1 VSKQSAISSSE
12 ARVGSVVLKSPIM
25 NASGTAG
32 HGTELHRYV
41 DLSTLGAF
49 VVKSLAPFEWAGNA
63 SPRLSPT
70 TGGMLNAV
78 GLQGPGI
85 QYWVTHD
92 LPKLLDVGANI
103 VVSIWGFGVDDYAQA
118 ANLLRPV
125 AKHLSALEINL
136 SCPNT
141 KAATDVAARHAIFAH
156 EPNLVEEIVR
166 ASLIEGVPAW
176 AKLSPNTH
184 LMIEGARAAQRGGA
198 EAVTLINTALGMSL
212 NPVTGLPSLGNG
224 GGGLSGRSVHPIAV
238 RAIHEVSTNVPGLP
252 IVGAGGVTNGWEAIE
267 LMLAGASAVQVG
279 TANFA
284 EPRAMSRIQREMNT
298 WAKRHGVD
306 DWSKIVGLAHR
317 GGLRTL

>member
-1 VSKQSAISSSE
+1 MSKSSGVSNSMT
-12 ARVGSVVLKSPIM
+12 RVGSVELKSPVM

-41 DLSTLGAF
+41 DLSSLGAF

-85 QYWVTHD
+85 EYWITHD

-118 ANLLRPV
+118 AQMLRPV
-125 AKHLSALEINL
+125 AHQLSALEINL

-141 KAATDVAARHAIFAH
+141 KSATDSSARHAIFAH
-156 EPNLVEEIVR
+156 EPQLVEEIVK
-166 ASLIEGVPAW
+166 ASNIDGVPAW

-184 LMIEGARAAQRGGA
+184 LVIEGARAAQRGGA
-198 EAVTLINTALGMSL
+198 QAVTLINTALGMSM
-212 NPVTGLPSLGNG
+212 NPETGLPSLGNG

-238 RAIHEVSTNVPGLP
+238 RAVYEVAANVPGLP

-279 TANFA
+279 TASFA
-284 EPRAMSRIQREMNT
+284 EPRAMSRIQREMIQ
-298 WAKRHGVD
+298 WAKRHDVNE
-306 DWSKIVGLAHR
+306 WSEIVGLAHR
-317 GGLRTL
+317 GGISAL

>member
-1 VSKQSAISSSE
+1 MSKSSGVANSVT
-12 ARVGSVVLKSPIM
+12 RVGSVELKSPVM

-41 DLSTLGAF
+41 DLSSLGAF

-85 QYWVTHD
+85 EYWITHD
-92 LPKLLDVGANI
+92 LPNLLDVGANI

-118 ANLLRPV
+118 AQMLRPV
-125 AKHLSALEINL
+125 AHQLSALEINL

-141 KAATDVAARHAIFAH
+141 KSATDSSARHAIFAH
-156 EPNLVEEIVR
+156 EPQLVEEIVK
-166 ASLIEGVPAW
+166 ASNIDGVPAW

-184 LMIEGARAAQRGGA
+184 LVIEGARAAQRGGA
-198 EAVTLINTALGMSL
+198 QAVTLINTALGMSM
-212 NPVTGLPSLGNG
+212 NPETGLPSLGNG

-238 RAIHEVSTNVPGLP
+238 RAVYEVAANVPGLP

-279 TANFA
+279 TASFA
-284 EPRAMSRIQREMNT
+284 EPRAMSRIQREMIQ
-298 WAKRHGVD
+298 WAKRHDVNE
-306 DWSKIVGLAHR
+306 WSEIVGLAHR
-317 GGLRTL
+317 GGISAL

>member
-1 VSKQSAISSSE
+1 MSKSLGVSNSVT
-12 ARVGSVVLKSPIM
+12 RVGSVELKSPVM

-41 DLSTLGAF
+41 DLSSLGAF

-70 TGGMLNAV
+70 AGGMLNAV

-85 QYWVTHD
+85 EYWIAHD

-103 VVSIWGFGVDDYAQA
+103 VVSIWGFGVDEYAQA
-118 ANLLRPV
+118 AHMLRPV

-141 KAATDVAARHAIFAH
+141 KAAADSSARHAIFAH
-156 EPNLVEEIVR
+156 EPQLVEEIVR
-166 ASLIEGVPAW
+166 ASQIEGVPAW

-184 LMIEGARAAQRGGA
+184 LVIEGARAAQRGGA
-198 EAVTLINTALGMSL
+198 QAVTLINTALGMSM
-212 NPVTGLPSLGNG
+212 NPTTGLPSLGNG

-238 RAIHEVSTNVPGLP
+238 RAIYEVAANVPGLP

-279 TANFA
+279 TASFA
-284 EPRAMSRIQREMNT
+284 EPRAMSRIQREMIQ
-298 WAKRHGVD
+298 WAKRHQVS
-306 DWSKIVGLAHR
+306 DWSEIVGLAHR
-317 GGLRTL
+317 GGISAL

>member
-1 VSKQSAISSSE
+1 MSKSSAILSST
-12 ARVGSVVLKSPIM
+12 ARVGSVALKSPIM

-41 DLSTLGAF
+41 DLSSLGAF
-49 VVKSLAPFEWAGNA
+49 VVKSLAPFVWAGNA

-70 TGGMLNAV
+70 AGGMLNAV

-85 QYWVTHD
+85 EYWIAHD

-118 ANLLRPV
+118 ANMLRPV
-125 AKHLSALEINL
+125 AKHLSAIEINL

-141 KAATDVAARHAIFAH
+141 KSATDASASHAIFAH
-156 EPNLVEEIVR
+156 EPHLVEEIVR
-166 ASLIEGVPAW
+166 ASLIDGVPAW

-184 LMIEGARAAQRGGA
+184 LVVEGARAAQRGGA
-198 EAVTLINTALGMSL
+198 QAVTLINTALGMSL
-212 NPVTGLPSLGNG
+212 NPSTGLPSLGNG

-238 RAIHEVSTNVPGLP
+238 RAIYEVSTNVPGLP
-252 IVGAGGVTNGWEAIE
+252 IVGAGGVTSGWEAIE

-284 EPRAMSRIQREMNT
+284 EPRAMSRIQREMSS
-298 WAKRHGVD
+298 WAKRHGVN

-317 GGLRTL
+317 GGIRAL

>member
-1 VSKQSAISSSE
+1 VSKQSAISSSK

-32 HGTELHRYV
+32 HGTELHPYV
-41 DLSTLGAF
+41 GLSTLGAF

-141 KAATDVAARHAIFAH
+141 KAATDAAARHAIFAH

-184 LMIEGARAAQRGGA
+184 LVIEGARAAQRGGA

-279 TANFA
+279 TTNFA
-284 EPRAMSRIQREMNT
+284 EPRAMSRIQREMNK

>member
-1 VSKQSAISSSE
+1 MSKSSGVSNSVT
-12 ARVGSVVLKSPIM
+12 RVGSVELKSPVM

-41 DLSTLGAF
+41 DLSSLGAF

-70 TGGMLNAV
+70 AGGMLNAV

-85 QYWVTHD
+85 EYWISHD

-103 VVSIWGFGVDDYAQA
+103 VVSIWGFGVDDYAKA
-118 ANLLRPV
+118 AQMLRPV

-141 KAATDVAARHAIFAH
+141 KSATDGSARHAIFAH
-156 EPNLVEEIVR
+156 EPQLVEEMVK
-166 ASLIEGVPAW
+166 ASNIDGVPAW

-184 LMIEGARAAQRGGA
+184 LVIECARAAQRGGA
-198 EAVTLINTALGMSL
+198 QAVTLINTALGMSM
-212 NPVTGLPSLGNG
+212 NPTTGLPSLGNG

-238 RAIHEVSTNVPGLP
+238 RAIYEVAANVPGLP
-252 IVGAGGVTNGWEAIE
+252 IVGAGGVTSGWEAIE

-279 TANFA
+279 TASFA
-284 EPRAMSRIQREMNT
+284 EPRAISRIQREMIQ
-298 WAKRHGVD
+298 WAKRHNVT
-306 DWSKIVGLAHR
+306 DWSEIVGLAHR
-317 GGLRTL
+317 GGISAL

>member
-1 VSKQSAISSSE
+1 VSKSLGVSNSVT
-12 ARVGSVVLKSPIM
+12 RVGSVELKSPVM

-32 HGTELHRYV
+32 HGTELHRCA
-41 DLSTLGAF
+41 DLGSLGAF

-70 TGGMLNAV
+70 AGGMLNAV

-85 QYWVTHD
+85 EYWIAHD

-118 ANLLRPV
+118 AHMLLPV

-141 KAATDVAARHAIFAH
+141 KAPADSSARHAIFAH
-156 EPNLVEEIVR
+156 EPQLVEEIVK
-166 ASLIEGVPAW
+166 ASNIDGVPAW

-198 EAVTLINTALGMSL
+198 QAVTLINTALGMSM
-212 NPVTGLPSLGNG
+212 NPTTGLPSLGNG

-238 RAIHEVSTNVPGLP
+238 RAIYEVAANVPGLP
-252 IVGAGGVTNGWEAIE
+252 IVGAGGVTSGWEAIE

-279 TANFA
+279 TASFA
-284 EPRAMSRIQREMNT
+284 EPRAMSRIQREMIQ
-298 WAKRHGVD
+298 WAKRHDVN
-306 DWSKIVGLAHR
+306 DWSEIVGLAHR
-317 GGLRTL
+317 GGISAL

>member
-1 VSKQSAISSSE
+1 MSKSSGVSNSVT
-12 ARVGSVVLKSPIM
+12 RVGSVELKSPVM

-41 DLSTLGAF
+41 DLSSLGAF
-49 VVKSLAPFEWAGNA
+49 VVKSLAPFEWVGNA

-85 QYWVTHD
+85 EYWITHD

-118 ANLLRPV
+118 AQMLRPV
-125 AKHLSALEINL
+125 AHQLSALEINL

-141 KAATDVAARHAIFAH
+141 KSATDSSARHAIFAH
-156 EPNLVEEIVR
+156 EPQLVEEIVK
-166 ASLIEGVPAW
+166 ASNIDGVPAW

-184 LMIEGARAAQRGGA
+184 LVIEGARAAQRGGA
-198 EAVTLINTALGMSL
+198 QAVTLINTALGMSM
-212 NPVTGLPSLGNG
+212 NPETGLPSLGNG

-238 RAIHEVSTNVPGLP
+238 RAVYEVAANVPGLP

-279 TANFA
+279 TASFA
-284 EPRAMSRIQREMNT
+284 EPRAMSRIQREMIQ
-298 WAKRHGVD
+298 WAKRHDVNE
-306 DWSKIVGLAHR
+306 WSEIVGLAHR
-317 GGLRTL
+317 GGISAL

>member
-1 VSKQSAISSSE
+1 MSKPLGVSNSVT
-12 ARVGSVVLKSPIM
+12 RVGSVELKSPVM

-41 DLSTLGAF
+41 DISSLGAF

-70 TGGMLNAV
+70 AGGMLNAV

-85 QYWVTHD
+85 DYWIAHD

-103 VVSIWGFGVDDYAQA
+103 VVSIWGFGVDDYAHA
-118 ANLLRPV
+118 AHMLRPV
-125 AKHLSALEINL
+125 AQHLSALEINL

-141 KAATDVAARHAIFAH
+141 KAATDSAARHAIFAH
-156 EPNLVEEIVR
+156 EPQLVEEIVR
-166 ASLIEGVPAW
+166 ASQIEGVPAW

-184 LMIEGARAAQRGGA
+184 LVIEGARAAQRGGA
-198 EAVTLINTALGMSL
+198 QAVTLINTALGMSM
-212 NPVTGLPSLGNG
+212 NPTTGLPSLGNG

-238 RAIHEVSTNVPGLP
+238 RAIYEVAANVPDLP
-252 IVGAGGVTNGWEAIE
+252 IVGAGGVTSGWEAIE

-279 TANFA
+279 TASFA
-284 EPRAMSRIQREMNT
+284 EPRAMSRIQREMIQ
-298 WAKRHGVD
+298 WAKRHQVS
-306 DWSKIVGLAHR
+306 DWSEIVGLAHR
-317 GGLRTL
+317 GGISAL

>member
-1 VSKQSAISSSE
+1 MSKSSGVSNSVT
-12 ARVGSVVLKSPIM
+12 RVGSVELKSPVM

-41 DLSTLGAF
+41 DLRSLGAF

-70 TGGMLNAV
+70 AGGMLNAV

-85 QYWVTHD
+85 EYWITHD
-92 LPKLLDVGANI
+92 LPKLLDVGASV

-118 ANLLRPV
+118 AQMLRPV
-125 AKHLSALEINL
+125 AQHLSALEINL

-141 KAATDVAARHAIFAH
+141 KSAFDSSARHAIFAH
-156 EPNLVEEIVR
+156 EPHLVEEIVK
-166 ASLIEGVPAW
+166 ASHIDGVPAW

-184 LMIEGARAAQRGGA
+184 LVIEGARAAQRGGA
-198 EAVTLINTALGMSL
+198 HAVTLINTALGMSM
-212 NPVTGLPSLGNG
+212 NPTTGLLSLGNG

-238 RAIHEVSTNVPGLP
+238 RAVYEVAANVPGLP
-252 IVGAGGVTNGWEAIE
+252 IIGAGGVTCGWEAIE

-279 TANFA
+279 TASFA
-284 EPRAMSRIQREMNT
+284 EPRAMSRIQREMNS
-298 WAKRHGVD
+298 WAKRHNINE
-306 DWSKIVGLAHR
+306 WSEIVGLAHR
-317 GGLRTL
+317 GGISAL

>member
-1 VSKQSAISSSE
+1 VSKSSGVSSSVT
-12 ARVGSVVLKSPIM
+12 RVGSVELKSPVM

-41 DLSTLGAF
+41 NLSSLGAF

-70 TGGMLNAV
+70 AGGMLNAV

-85 QYWVTHD
+85 EYWITHD

-118 ANLLRPV
+118 AQMLRPV
-125 AKHLSALEINL
+125 AHQLSALEINL

-141 KAATDVAARHAIFAH
+141 KSATDSSARHAIFAH
-156 EPNLVEEIVR
+156 EPQLVEEIVK
-166 ASLIEGVPAW
+166 ASIIDGVPAW

-184 LMIEGARAAQRGGA
+184 LVIEGARAAQRGGA
-198 EAVTLINTALGMSL
+198 QAVTLINTALGMSM
-212 NPVTGLPSLGNG
+212 NPTTGLPSLGNG

-238 RAIHEVSTNVPGLP
+238 RVIYEVAANVHGLP
-252 IVGAGGVTNGWEAIE
+252 IIGAGGVTSGWEAIE

-279 TANFA
+279 TASFA
-284 EPRAMSRIQREMNT
+284 EPRAMSRIQREMIQ
-298 WAKRHGVD
+298 WAKRHDVN
-306 DWSKIVGLAHR
+306 DWSEIVGLAHR
-317 GGLRTL
+317 GGISAL

>member
-1 VSKQSAISSSE
+1 
-12 ARVGSVVLKSPIM
+12 LKSPVM

-41 DLSTLGAF
+41 DLRSLGAF

-85 QYWVTHD
+85 EYWITHD

-118 ANLLRPV
+118 AHTLRPV
-125 AKHLSALEINL
+125 AHHLTALEINL

-141 KAATDVAARHAIFAH
+141 KSAIDGAARHAIFAH
-156 EPNLVEEIVR
+156 EPQLVEEIVR
-166 ASLIEGVPAW
+166 ASRIDGVPSW

-184 LMIEGARAAQRGGA
+184 LVIEGARAAQRGGA
-198 EAVTLINTALGMSL
+198 QAVTLINTALGMSM
-212 NPVTGLPSLGNG
+212 NPTTGLPSLGNG

-238 RAIHEVSTNVPGLP
+238 RAVYEVAANVPGLP
-252 IVGAGGVTNGWEAIE
+252 IVGAGGVTSGWEAIE

-279 TANFA
+279 TASFA
-284 EPRAMSRIQREMNT
+284 EPRAMSRIQREMIA
-298 WAKRHGVD
+298 WAKRHDVNE
-306 DWSKIVGLAHR
+306 WSEIVGLAHR
-317 GGLRTL
+317 GGISAL

>member
-1 VSKQSAISSSE
+1 VSKSSTFSSSGTRIGTV
-12 ARVGSVVLKSPIM
+12 ALKSPIM

-32 HGTELHRYV
+32 HGTEFHRYV
-41 DLSTLGAF
+41 DLSSLGAF

-70 TGGMLNAV
+70 AGGMLNAV

-85 QYWVTHD
+85 EYWIAHD
-92 LPKLLDVGANI
+92 LPKLRDVGANI

-118 ANLLRPV
+118 AKLLRPV
-125 AKHLSALEINL
+125 AEHLSAIEINL

-141 KAATDVAARHAIFAH
+141 KSATDGSARHAIFAH
-156 EPNLVEEIVR
+156 EPHLVEEIVR
-166 ASLIEGVPAW
+166 ASHVDGVPAW

-184 LMIEGARAAQRGGA
+184 LVIESARAAQRAGA
-198 EAVTLINTALGMSL
+198 QAVTLINTALGMSL
-212 NPVTGLPSLGNG
+212 NPTTGLPSLGNG

-238 RAIHEVSTNVPGLP
+238 RAIYEVAANVPDLP
-252 IVGAGGVTNGWEAIE
+252 IVGAGGVTSGWEAIE

-279 TANFA
+279 TASFA
-284 EPRAMSRIQREMNT
+284 EPRAMSRIQREMNR
-298 WAKRHGVD
+298 WAQRHGVS

-317 GGLRTL
+317 GGLRAL

>member
-1 VSKQSAISSSE
+1 MSKSSGVSNSVT
-12 ARVGSVVLKSPIM
+12 RVGSVELKSPVM

-41 DLSTLGAF
+41 DLSSLGAF

-85 QYWVTHD
+85 EYWITHD

-118 ANLLRPV
+118 AQMLRPV
-125 AKHLSALEINL
+125 ANQLSALEINL

-141 KAATDVAARHAIFAH
+141 KSATDSSARHAIFAH
-156 EPNLVEEIVR
+156 EPQLVEEIVK
-166 ASLIEGVPAW
+166 ASNIDGVPAW

-184 LMIEGARAAQRGGA
+184 LVIEGARAAQRGGA
-198 EAVTLINTALGMSL
+198 QAVTLINTALGMSM
-212 NPVTGLPSLGNG
+212 NPETGLPSLGNG

-238 RAIHEVSTNVPGLP
+238 RAVYEVAANVPGLP

-279 TANFA
+279 TASFA
-284 EPRAMSRIQREMNT
+284 EPRAMSRIQREMIQ
-298 WAKRHGVD
+298 WAKRHDVNE
-306 DWSKIVGLAHR
+306 WSEIVGLAHR
-317 GGLRTL
+317 GGISAL

>member
-1 VSKQSAISSSE
+1 MSKSLGVSNSVT
-12 ARVGSVVLKSPIM
+12 RVGSVELKSPVM

-41 DLSTLGAF
+41 DLSSLGAF

-70 TGGMLNAV
+70 AGGMLNAV

-85 QYWVTHD
+85 EYWIAHD

-103 VVSIWGFGVDDYAQA
+103 VVSIWGFGVDEYAQA
-118 ANLLRPV
+118 AHMLRPV

-141 KAATDVAARHAIFAH
+141 KAAADSSARHAIFAH
-156 EPNLVEEIVR
+156 EPQLVEEIVR
-166 ASLIEGVPAW
+166 ASQIEGVPAW

-184 LMIEGARAAQRGGA
+184 LVIEGARAAQRGGA
-198 EAVTLINTALGMSL
+198 QAVTLINTALGMSM
-212 NPVTGLPSLGNG
+212 NPTTGLPSLGNG

-238 RAIHEVSTNVPGLP
+238 RAIYEVAANVPGLP
-252 IVGAGGVTNGWEAIE
+252 IVGVGGVTNGWEAIE

-279 TANFA
+279 TASFA
-284 EPRAMSRIQREMNT
+284 EPRAMSRIQREMIQ
-298 WAKRHGVD
+298 WAKRHQVS
-306 DWSKIVGLAHR
+306 DWSEIVGLAHR
-317 GGLRTL
+317 GGISAL

>member
-1 VSKQSAISSSE
+1 
-12 ARVGSVVLKSPIM
+12 M

-41 DLSTLGAF
+41 DLSSLGAF

-63 SPRLSPT
+63 PPRLSPT

-85 QYWVTHD
+85 EYWISHD

-118 ANLLRPV
+118 AQMLRPV
-125 AKHLSALEINL
+125 AHQLSAIEINL

-141 KAATDVAARHAIFAH
+141 KSATDSSARHAIFAH
-156 EPNLVEEIVR
+156 EPQLVEEIVK
-166 ASLIEGVPAW
+166 ASNIDGVPAW

-184 LMIEGARAAQRGGA
+184 LVIEGARAAQRGGA
-198 EAVTLINTALGMSL
+198 QAVTLINTALGMSM
-212 NPVTGLPSLGNG
+212 NPATGLPSLGNG

-238 RAIHEVSTNVPGLP
+238 RAVYEVAANVPGLP

-279 TANFA
+279 TASFA
-284 EPRAMSRIQREMNT
+284 EPRAMSRIQREMIQ
-298 WAKRHGVD
+298 WAKRHDVKE
-306 DWSKIVGLAHR
+306 WSEIIGLAHR
-317 GGLRTL
+317 GGISAL

>member
-1 VSKQSAISSSE
+1 
-12 ARVGSVVLKSPIM
+12 M

-41 DLSTLGAF
+41 DLSSLGAF
-49 VVKSLAPFEWAGNA
+49 VVKSLAPFVWAGNA

-70 TGGMLNAV
+70 AGGMLNAV

-85 QYWVTHD
+85 EYWIAHD

-118 ANLLRPV
+118 ANMLRPV
-125 AKHLSALEINL
+125 AKHLSAIEINL

-141 KAATDVAARHAIFAH
+141 KSATDASASHAIFAH
-156 EPNLVEEIVR
+156 EPHLVEEIVR
-166 ASLIEGVPAW
+166 ASLIDGVPAW

-198 EAVTLINTALGMSL
+198 QAVTLINTALGMSL
-212 NPVTGLPSLGNG
+212 NPTTGLPSLGNG

-238 RAIHEVSTNVPGLP
+238 RAIYEVSANVPGLP
-252 IVGAGGVTNGWEAIE
+252 IVGAGGVTSGWEAIE

-279 TANFA
+279 TSNFA
-284 EPRAMSRIQREMNT
+284 EPRAMSRIQREMSS
-298 WAKRHGVD
+298 WAKRHSVN

-317 GGLRTL
+317 GGIRAL

>member
-1 VSKQSAISSSE
+1 
-12 ARVGSVVLKSPIM
+12 M

-41 DLSTLGAF
+41 DLSSLGAF
-49 VVKSLAPFEWAGNA
+49 VVKSLAPFVWAGNA

-70 TGGMLNAV
+70 AGGMLNAV

-85 QYWVTHD
+85 EYWIAHD

-118 ANLLRPV
+118 ANMLRPV
-125 AKHLSALEINL
+125 AKHLSAIEINL

-141 KAATDVAARHAIFAH
+141 KSATDASASHAIFAH
-156 EPNLVEEIVR
+156 EPHLVEEIVR
-166 ASLIEGVPAW
+166 ASLIDGVPAW

-184 LMIEGARAAQRGGA
+184 LMIEGARAAQRGGVQ
-198 EAVTLINTALGMSL
+198 AVTLINTALGMSL
-212 NPVTGLPSLGNG
+212 NPTTGLPSLGNG

-238 RAIHEVSTNVPGLP
+238 RAIYEVSANVPGLP
-252 IVGAGGVTNGWEAIE
+252 IVGAGGVTSGWEAIE

-279 TANFA
+279 TSNFA
-284 EPRAMSRIQREMNT
+284 EPRAMSRIQREMSS
-298 WAKRHGVD
+298 WAKRHSVN

-317 GGLRTL
+317 GGIRAL

>member
-1 VSKQSAISSSE
+1 VSKSSGVSNSVT
-12 ARVGSVVLKSPIM
+12 RIGSVELKSPVM

-41 DLSTLGAF
+41 DLRSLGAF

-85 QYWVTHD
+85 EYWITHD
-92 LPKLLDVGANI
+92 LPKLLDVGASI

-118 ANLLRPV
+118 AHMLRPV
-125 AKHLSALEINL
+125 AHHLSALEINL

-141 KAATDVAARHAIFAH
+141 KSATDGSARHAIFAH
-156 EPNLVEEIVR
+156 EPHLVEEIVR
-166 ASLIEGVPAW
+166 ASQIEGVPAW

-184 LMIEGARAAQRGGA
+184 LVIEGARAAQRGGA
-198 EAVTLINTALGMSL
+198 QAVTLINTALGMSM
-212 NPVTGLPSLGNG
+212 NPTTGLPSLGNG

-238 RAIHEVSTNVPGLP
+238 RAIYEVTANVPGLP
-252 IVGAGGVTNGWEAIE
+252 IVGAGGVTSGWEAIE

-279 TANFA
+279 TASFA
-284 EPRAMSRIQREMNT
+284 EPRAMSRIQREMNS
-298 WAKRHGVD
+298 WAKRHDVNE
-306 DWSKIVGLAHR
+306 WSEIVGLAHR
-317 GGLRTL
+317 GGISAL

>member
-1 VSKQSAISSSE
+1 MSKSSGVANSVT
-12 ARVGSVVLKSPIM
+12 RVGSVELKSPVM

-41 DLSTLGAF
+41 DLSSLGAF

-85 QYWVTHD
+85 EYWITHD

-118 ANLLRPV
+118 AQMLRPV
-125 AKHLSALEINL
+125 AHQLSALEINL

-141 KAATDVAARHAIFAH
+141 KSATDSSARHAIFAH
-156 EPNLVEEIVR
+156 EPQLVEEIVK
-166 ASLIEGVPAW
+166 ASNIDGVPAW

-184 LMIEGARAAQRGGA
+184 LVIEGARAAQRGGA
-198 EAVTLINTALGMSL
+198 KAVTLINTALGMSM
-212 NPVTGLPSLGNG
+212 NPETGLPSLGNG

-238 RAIHEVSTNVPGLP
+238 RAVYEVAANVPGLP

-279 TANFA
+279 TASFA
-284 EPRAMSRIQREMNT
+284 EPRAMSRIQREMIQ
-298 WAKRHGVD
+298 WAKRHDVNE
-306 DWSKIVGLAHR
+306 WSEIVGLAHR
-317 GGLRTL
+317 GGISAL

>member
-1 VSKQSAISSSE
+1 MSKSADISNSVT
-12 ARVGSVVLKSPIM
+12 RVGLVELKSPVM

-41 DLSTLGAF
+41 DLSSLGAF

-70 TGGMLNAV
+70 AGGMLNAV

-85 QYWVTHD
+85 EYWITHD
-92 LPKLLDVGANI
+92 LPKLLDVGASI

-118 ANLLRPV
+118 AQMLRPV
-125 AKHLSALEINL
+125 ARHLSAIEINL

-141 KAATDVAARHAIFAH
+141 KSSSDGASRHAIFAH
-156 EPNLVEEIVR
+156 DPQLVEEIVKV
-166 ASLIEGVPAW
+166 SQIDGVPAW

-184 LMIEGARAAQRGGA
+184 LVIEGARAAQRGGA
-198 EAVTLINTALGMSL
+198 QAVTLINTALGMSI
-212 NPVTGLPSLGNG
+212 NPTTGLPSLGNG

-238 RAIHEVSTNVPGLP
+238 RAVYEVAANVPGLA
-252 IVGAGGVTNGWEAIE
+252 IVGAGGVTTGWEAIE

-279 TANFA
+279 TATFA
-284 EPRAMSRIQREMNT
+284 EPRAMLRIQREMIQ
-298 WAKRHGVD
+298 WAKRHGASE
-306 DWSKIVGLAHR
+306 WSEIVGLAHR
-317 GGLRTL
+317 GGISAL

>member
-1 VSKQSAISSSE
+1 MSKSSGVANSVT
-12 ARVGSVVLKSPIM
+12 RVGSVELKSPVM

-41 DLSTLGAF
+41 DLSSLGAF

-85 QYWVTHD
+85 EYWITHD

-118 ANLLRPV
+118 AQMLRPV
-125 AKHLSALEINL
+125 AHQLSALEINL

-141 KAATDVAARHAIFAH
+141 KSATDSSARHAIFAH
-156 EPNLVEEIVR
+156 EPQLVEEIVK
-166 ASLIEGVPAW
+166 ASNIDGVPAW

-184 LMIEGARAAQRGGA
+184 LVIEGARAAQRGGA
-198 EAVTLINTALGMSL
+198 QAPAERVAAFLEGWRAHRLGVFRAGYGALHDL
-212 NPVTGLPSLGNG
+212 VLGAWHG
-224 GGGLSGRSVHPIAV
+224 ADWIVEGGLAAGERVIVEGMQKA
-238 RAIHEVSTNVPGLP
+238 RPGQRVTVAP
-252 IVGAGGVTNGWEAIE
+252 ATPPAG
-267 LMLAGASAVQVG
+267 
-279 TANFA
+279 
-284 EPRAMSRIQREMNT
+284 
-298 WAKRHGVD
+298 
-306 DWSKIVGLAHR
+306 
-317 GGLRTL
+317 

>member
-1 VSKQSAISSSE
+1 
-12 ARVGSVVLKSPIM
+12 M

-41 DLSTLGAF
+41 DLSSLGAF
-49 VVKSLAPFEWAGNA
+49 VVKSLAPFVWAGNA

-70 TGGMLNAV
+70 AGGMLNAV

-85 QYWVTHD
+85 DYWITHD

-118 ANLLRPV
+118 ANMLRPV
-125 AKHLSALEINL
+125 AKHLSAIEINL

-141 KAATDVAARHAIFAH
+141 KSATDASASHAIFAH
-156 EPNLVEEIVR
+156 EPHLVEEIVR

-184 LMIEGARAAQRGGA
+184 LVIEGARAALRGGA
-198 EAVTLINTALGMSL
+198 QAVTLINTALGMSL
-212 NPVTGLPSLGNG
+212 NPSTGLPSLGNG

-238 RAIHEVSTNVPGLP
+238 RAIYELSVNVPGLP
-252 IVGAGGVTNGWEAIE
+252 IVGAGGVTSGWEAIE

-279 TANFA
+279 TASFA
-284 EPRAMSRIQREMNT
+284 EPRAMSRIQREMIR
-298 WAKRHGVD
+298 WAKRHGVN

-317 GGLRTL
+317 GGIRAL

>member
-1 VSKQSAISSSE
+1 MSKSSGVSNSMT
-12 ARVGSVVLKSPIM
+12 RVGSVELKSPVM

-41 DLSTLGAF
+41 DLSSLGAF

-70 TGGMLNAV
+70 AGGMLNAV

-85 QYWVTHD
+85 EYWINHD
-92 LPKLLDVGANI
+92 LPKLLDIGASI

-118 ANLLRPV
+118 AQMLRPV
-125 AKHLSALEINL
+125 AQHLSALEINL

-141 KAATDVAARHAIFAH
+141 KSATDSAARHAIFAH
-156 EPNLVEEIVR
+156 EPQLVEEIVK
-166 ASLIEGVPAW
+166 ASQIDGVPAW

-184 LMIEGARAAQRGGA
+184 LVIEGARAAQRGGA
-198 EAVTLINTALGMSL
+198 QAVTLINTALGMSM
-212 NPVTGLPSLGNG
+212 NPTTGLPSLGIG

-238 RAIHEVSTNVPGLP
+238 RAVYEVAANVPDLP

-279 TANFA
+279 TASFA
-284 EPRAMSRIQREMNT
+284 EPRAMTRIQREMNS
-298 WAKRHGVD
+298 WAKRHDVNE
-306 DWSKIVGLAHR
+306 WSEIVGLAHR
-317 GGLRTL
+317 GGISAL

>member
-1 VSKQSAISSSE
+1 VSKPLGVSNSVT
-12 ARVGSVVLKSPIM
+12 RVGSVELKSPVM

-41 DLSTLGAF
+41 DLSSLGAF

-70 TGGMLNAV
+70 AGGMLNAV

-85 QYWVTHD
+85 EYWIAHD

-103 VVSIWGFGVDDYAQA
+103 VVSIWGFGVDEYAQA
-118 ANLLRPV
+118 AHMLRPV

-141 KAATDVAARHAIFAH
+141 KAAADSSARHAIFAH
-156 EPNLVEEIVR
+156 EPQLVEEIVR
-166 ASLIEGVPAW
+166 ASQIEGVPAW

-184 LMIEGARAAQRGGA
+184 LVIEGARAAQRGGA
-198 EAVTLINTALGMSL
+198 QAVTLINTALGMSM
-212 NPVTGLPSLGNG
+212 NPTTGLPSLGNG

-238 RAIHEVSTNVPGLP
+238 RAIYEVAANVPGLP
-252 IVGAGGVTNGWEAIE
+252 IVGVGGVTNGWEAIE

-279 TANFA
+279 TASFA
-284 EPRAMSRIQREMNT
+284 EPRAMSRIQREMIQ
-298 WAKRHGVD
+298 WAKRHQVS
-306 DWSKIVGLAHR
+306 DWSEIVGLAHR
-317 GGLRTL
+317 GGISAL

>member
-1 VSKQSAISSSE
+1 MSKSSGVANSVT
-12 ARVGSVVLKSPIM
+12 RVGSVELKSPVM

-41 DLSTLGAF
+41 DLSSLGAF

-85 QYWVTHD
+85 EYWITHD

-118 ANLLRPV
+118 AQMLRPV
-125 AKHLSALEINL
+125 AHQLSALEINL

-141 KAATDVAARHAIFAH
+141 KSATDSSARHAIFAH
-156 EPNLVEEIVR
+156 EPQLVEEIVK
-166 ASLIEGVPAW
+166 ASNIDGVPAW

-184 LMIEGARAAQRGGA
+184 LVIEGARAAQRGGA
-198 EAVTLINTALGMSL
+198 QAVTLINTALGMSM
-212 NPVTGLPSLGNG
+212 NPETGLPSLGNG

-238 RAIHEVSTNVPGLP
+238 RAVYEVAANVPGLP

-279 TANFA
+279 TASFA
-284 EPRAMSRIQREMNT
+284 EPRAMSRIQREMIQ
-298 WAKRHGVD
+298 WAKRHDVNE
-306 DWSKIVGLAHR
+306 WSEIVGLAHR
-317 GGLRTL
+317 GGISAL

>member
-1 VSKQSAISSSE
+1 MSKSLGVSNSVM
-12 ARVGSVVLKSPIM
+12 RVGSVELKSPVM

-41 DLSTLGAF
+41 DLSSLGAF

-70 TGGMLNAV
+70 AGGMLNAV

-85 QYWVTHD
+85 EYWIAHD

-103 VVSIWGFGVDDYAQA
+103 VVSIWGFCVDDYAQA
-118 ANLLRPV
+118 AQMLRPV

-141 KAATDVAARHAIFAH
+141 KAAADSSARHAIFAH
-156 EPNLVEEIVR
+156 EPQLVEEIVR
-166 ASLIEGVPAW
+166 ASQIEGVPAW

-184 LMIEGARAAQRGGA
+184 LVIEGARAAQRGGA
-198 EAVTLINTALGMSL
+198 QAVTLINTALGMSM
-212 NPVTGLPSLGNG
+212 NPTTGLPSLGNG

-238 RAIHEVSTNVPGLP
+238 RAIYEVAANVPGLP

-279 TANFA
+279 TASFA
-284 EPRAMSRIQREMNT
+284 EPRAMSRIQREMIQ
-298 WAKRHGVD
+298 WAKRHDVN
-306 DWSKIVGLAHR
+306 DWSEIVGLAHR
-317 GGLRTL
+317 GGISAL

>member
-1 VSKQSAISSSE
+1 MSKPTTISNSGTRIGTV
-12 ARVGSVVLKSPIM
+12 ALKSPIM

-41 DLSTLGAF
+41 DLSSLGAF

-70 TGGMLNAV
+70 AGGMLNAV

-85 QYWVTHD
+85 EYWIAHD
-92 LPKLLDVGANI
+92 LPKLRDVGANI

-118 ANLLRPV
+118 ASLLRPV
-125 AKHLSALEINL
+125 AEHLSAIEINL

-141 KAATDVAARHAIFAH
+141 KSATDGSARHAIFAH
-156 EPNLVEEIVR
+156 EPHLVEEIVR
-166 ASLIEGVPAW
+166 ASLIDGVPAW

-184 LMIEGARAAQRGGA
+184 LVIEGARAAQRAGA
-198 EAVTLINTALGMSL
+198 QAVTLINTALGMSL
-212 NPVTGLPSLGNG
+212 NPATGLPSLGNG

-238 RAIHEVSTNVPGLP
+238 RAIYEVAANVPDLP
-252 IVGAGGVTNGWEAIE
+252 IVGAGGVTSGWEAIE

-279 TANFA
+279 TASFA
-284 EPRAMSRIQREMNT
+284 EPRAMSRIQREMNR
-298 WAKRHGVD
+298 WAKRHGVS

-317 GGLRTL
+317 GGLRAL